1 MQRAVILGGSGFIG
15 RWLTAAL
22 LARGTEVVVVDRD
35 RPADARAH
43 WVEADA
49 REPEAMGK
57 TFRPNDVVVHLIHS
71 SIPAESVDNP
81 GVELAENV
89 EPYARLLA
97 GLGEIPIKLLVYSST
112 GGQIYGEPEV
122 YPIPES
128 HPQRPLSEYGR
139 AKAAMEEL
147 TRAFGA
153 ARGVPWLILRVAN
166 PYGPHQER
174 TNRHG
179 VVPHLF
185 RAIIQDRPFT
195 VYGGGKT
202 VRDYL
207 YVEDAAEAVVRL
219 IAAGARD
226 TAVNIGS
233 GRGIALSGLI
243 ALAERVS
250 GGKVRLVEAPRR
262 AFDVTVNVLDI
273 SLLGKLTG
281 FTPGVTLEDGLAR
294 TWEHMKKHEEA

>member
-1 MQRAVILGGSGFIG
+1 MQRVVILGGSGFIG

-22 LARGTEVVVVDRD
+22 LTRAHEVVVVDRD
-35 RPADARAH
+35 RPADVRAH
-43 WVEADA
+43 WIAADA
-49 REPEAMGK
+49 RDPEALGK
-57 TFRPNDVVVHLIHS
+57 IFRPHDVVVHLIHS

-97 GLGEIPIKLLVYSST
+97 GLGEVPIKLLIYSST
-112 GGQIYGEPEV
+112 GGQIYGEPEAV
-122 YPIPES
+122 PIPES
-128 HPQRPLSEYGR
+128 HPLRPLSEYGR

-147 TRAFGA
+147 TRAFGS
-153 ARGVPWLILRVAN
+153 ARGVPWLIVRIAN

-185 RAIIQDRPFT
+185 RAILHGRPFT
-195 VYGGGKT
+195 LYGGGQT

-207 YVEDAAEAVVRL
+207 YIEDVAEAIVRL
-219 IAAGARD
+219 IGAGARD
-226 TAVNIGS
+226 RAVNIGS
-233 GRGIALSGLI
+233 GRGIALAELI

-250 GGKVRLVEAPRR
+250 GGKVRLIEAPRR
-262 AFDVTVNVLDI
+262 AFDVTVNVLAI
-273 SLLGKLTG
+273 SLLGTLTG
-281 FTPGVTLEDGLAR
+281 FTPAVIIEDGLAR
-294 TWEHMKKHEEA
+294 TWEHMKKNEET